1 MKERKKRCIRRTI
14 LLRCLQTG
22 IWTATT
28 GQAHLD
34 SPTQLLR
41 RTGSGRARFETL
53 TQMDQPQTD
62 SDLPY
67 PPLLIVRFQLTQTT
81 ASQRLLQVP
90 QLKIG
95 RSHYH
100 QNILFNPNEKCANH
114 SFLVIYKRLHQI
126 FT

>member
-1 MKERKKRCIRRTI
+1 MKERKKRCIPRTI
-14 LLRCLQTG
+14 LPRCLQTG

-41 RTGSGRARFETL
+41 RTGSGRAL
-53 TQMDQPQTD
+53 TQMDQQQTD

-81 ASQRLLQVP
+81 ASQRLQQVP

-95 RSHYH
+95 RIYLHHIIIKIYFLIPMK
-100 QNILFNPNEKCANH
+100 NVPIIH
-114 SFLVIYKRLHQI
+114 S
-126 FT
+126 

>member
-81 ASQRLLQVP
+81 ASQRLQQVP

-95 RSHYH
+95 RFYIILYHIIIKIYFLIPMKNVPIILSH
-100 QNILFNPNEKCANH
+100 L
-114 SFLVIYKRLHQI
+114 
-126 FT
+126 